1 MSRISLLFLI
11 AISLFSCNTNMDGKK
26 EVNEDDF
33 NSANEQVQGF
43 KYNKNHINPLVVYSF
58 FPWESDRFQYW
69 QEIDLTASDDANRFY
84 IDREI
89 EIEQE
94 EINNFMR
101 ITYRPNDSHEP
112 TCDFNLFSYTYLGRL
127 NNGVE
132 VLEYAE
138 SGKGSANYNGL
149 IGFTFSKR
157 KVSEDTINHIFMREE
172 KSYSL
177 QQYCKFELDKENNRV
192 LVRPI
197 DNMPQADF
205 YDMPKIPFYVNFP
218 KEATEALMESLKD

>member
-33 NSANEQVQGF
+33 YSANEQVQGF
-43 KYNKNHINPLVVYSF
+43 NYNKNYINPLVVYSF

-84 IDREI
+84 IDREM

-101 ITYRPNDSHEP
+101 ITYRPNDSHVP
-112 TCDFNLFSYTYLGRL
+112 TCDFNLFRYRYLGRV
-127 NNGVE
+127 NSGV
-132 VLEYAE
+132 
-138 SGKGSANYNGL
+138 
-149 IGFTFSKR
+149 
-157 KVSEDTINHIFMREE
+157 
-172 KSYSL
+172 
-177 QQYCKFELDKENNRV
+177 
-192 LVRPI
+192 
-197 DNMPQADF
+197 
-205 YDMPKIPFYVNFP
+205 
-218 KEATEALMESLKD
+218 